1 VPNIIRPNRIAIVG
15 TSVLIVLLAASKSS
29 AQSDQV
35 IVMTCSQGGGGRA
48 VVTLDL
54 NAKTAS
60 EEWTFPN
67 PGGSPD
73 PIHQSQPNGTVTRI
87 GDNEIDFI
95 SGQGTHGNE
104 ATNTLNRY
112 TGDDTY
118 TFADGRS
125 TITMQCQR
133 QQKQF

>member
-1 VPNIIRPNRIAIVG
+1 MKRIQRIAIAV
-15 TSVLIVLLAASKSS
+15 TSVLVALLVPAKSS
-29 AQSDQV
+29 AQSGPV

-48 VVTLDL
+48 VITLDL
-54 NAKTAS
+54 NARTAS
-60 EEWTFPN
+60 EEWTFPG
-67 PGGSPD
+67 PQF
-73 PIHQSQPNGTVTRI
+73 PIHESYPNGTVTQI
-87 GDNEIDFI
+87 GDDKIVFI
-95 SGQGTHGNE
+95 TAPGTSNE

-125 TITMQCQR
+125 TITMQCLR